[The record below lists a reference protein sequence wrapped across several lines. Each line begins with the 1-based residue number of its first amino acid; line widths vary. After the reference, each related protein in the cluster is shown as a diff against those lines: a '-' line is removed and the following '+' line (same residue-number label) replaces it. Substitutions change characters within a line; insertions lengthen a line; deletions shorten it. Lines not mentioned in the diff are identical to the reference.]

1 MKSHLKKLLARPL
14 SPSSLS
20 LWEDT
25 RRDPDHKKWGEY
37 YLEGIKREV
46 SELEQARM
54 DYGIEIHEKIA
65 RDPKF
70 LPKATRYDSFEDEI
84 NVEFGHI
91 PITGK
96 LDTLRADLHAF
107 ADYKTTQTK
116 FWSQET
122 ANESKQFLMYFALL
136 YLKYDIQPKDVLC
149 DVVVIHIEEVETGN
163 FKVTRKL
170 RKNPVEIFKVKHT
183 LIEVVEFL
191 GYIKKVRGE

>member
-91 PITGK
+91 LLTGK
-96 LDTLRADLHAF
+96 LDTLRADLSAF
-107 ADYKTTQTK
+107 CDYKSTSSRTFWTQAVCDNHQQFTFYFLLLWLK
-116 FWSQET
+116 FDIEP
-122 ANESKQFLMYFALL
+122 SK
-136 YLKYDIQPKDVLC
+136 
-149 DVVVIHIEEVETGN
+149 
-163 FKVTRKL
+163 
-170 RKNPVEIFKVKHT
+170 
-183 LIEVVEFL
+183 
-191 GYIKKVRGE
+191 